1 MATFEETYQKYTD
14 QRTGAINN
22 MYDAQKDATLSQL
35 ESA

>member
-1 MATFEETYQKYTD
+1 METLEETYQKYND
-14 QRTGAINN
+14 QRTGAINS